1 MLSVWEK
8 SREFYFQFVAGFDNE
23 MLITTMLLWLIKLL
37 SEKEITFKG
46 QSKYKMQ
53 LIKHEQQTKEVT

>member
-1 MLSVWEK
+1 
-8 SREFYFQFVAGFDNE
+8 
-23 MLITTMLLWLIKLL
+23 MLLWLIKLL